1 MEERLNMDSLA
12 VVLFHTLPTA
22 SGGFIGVAT
31 LNVEKTLNSLSL
43 EMIELLTP
51 QLEAWKNDDQI
62 KMVMFQSAGDRAFSA
77 GGDIQSLYH
86 SMVEHP
92 KGPSP
97 YADAFFESEY
107 RLDYLIHTYPKPT
120 IVWAHGFVM
129 GGGLGVM
136 GACSQRIG
144 TEKTRVAMP
153 EITIGLFPDA
163 GATWMCNQM
172 ETHWAYFLAWTGSQV
187 NGPDAKHLHFVD
199 HLIDYDLKSR
209 FVEALQNGDWASD
222 VEARLMT
229 LIEKFESESQAMPER
244 ELPRFEA
251 LVKQIIDKCLQSE
264 NPVQTFSDSLGNLT
278 GDRWLEKAA
287 ANFKG
292 GSPTTAQIIHQQL
305 QRSKTMSLKETFLFE
320 LIIAVQCSRHPDFVE
335 GVRALLIDKDNKPVW
350 AHAEMGRV
358 PESWVNAHFEA
369 PWHKHP
375 LEDLVG

>member
-1 MEERLNMDSLA
+1 MA
-12 VVLFHTLPTA
+12 VVLFHTLPLE
-22 SGGFIGVAT
+22 SGGSIGVAT

-51 QLEAWKNDDQI
+51 QLESWKADDDI
-62 KMVMFQSAGDRAFSA
+62 RMVMFQSAGDRAFSA

-92 KGPSP
+92 QGPNP

-136 GACSQRIG
+136 GACSHRIG
-144 TEKTRVAMP
+144 TEKTRIAMP

-172 ETHWAYFLAWTGSQV
+172 EPHWAYFLAWTGSQV

-199 HLIDYDLKSR
+199 CLIDYELKSR
-209 FVEALQNGDWASD
+209 FVEALQAADWTAD
-222 VEARLMT
+222 VELT
-229 LIEKFESESQAMPER
+229 LRSLTEKFESESQAMPDR
-244 ELPRFEA
+244 DLPRHEA
-251 LVKQIIDKCLQSE
+251 LIKELINRCLQSD
-264 NPVQTFSDSLGNLT
+264 NPVATFADSVSTLT
-278 GDRWLEKAA
+278 GDRWLEKSA
-287 ANFKG
+287 ANFKA

-305 QRSKTMSLKETFLFE
+305 QRSKTMTLKETFLFE
-320 LIIAVQCSRHPDFVE
+320 LVVAVQCSRHPDFVE
-335 GVRALLIDKDNKPVW
+335 GIRALLIDKDNNPNW
-350 AHAEMGRV
+350 AYADMGQV
-358 PESWVNAHFEA
+358 PETWIDAHLKA
-369 PWHKHP
+369 PWSSHP
-375 LEDLVG
+375 LEDLVQV

>member
-1 MEERLNMDSLA
+1 MA
-12 VVLFHTLPTA
+12 VVLFHTLPIK
-22 SGGFIGVAT
+22 SGGSIGVAT

-43 EMIELLTP
+43 EMIDLLTP
-51 QLEAWKNDDQI
+51 QLMSWKTNDDI

-92 KGPSP
+92 KGPNP
-97 YADAFFESEY
+97 YADAFFEREY

-136 GACSQRIG
+136 GACSHRIG

-163 GATWMCNQM
+163 GATWLCNQM

-199 HLIDYDLKSR
+199 YLVDYDLKAR
-209 FVEALQNGDWASD
+209 FVEALQSGDWSTPVAPKLC
-222 VEARLMT
+222 R
-229 LIEKFESESQAMPER
+229 LIEKFEVESEAMPNR
-244 ELPRFEA
+244 ELPDHEV
-251 LVKQIIDKCLQSE
+251 LVKRIINECLQSD
-264 NPVQTFSDSLGNLT
+264 NPVQTFSASVDQLT

-287 ANFKG
+287 TNFKG
-292 GSPTTAQIIHQQL
+292 GSPTTAQIIHQQMK
-305 QRSKTMSLKETFLFE
+305 RSKTMTLKQTFLFE
-320 LIIAVQCSRHPDFVE
+320 LVIAVQCSRHPDFVE
-335 GVRALLIDKDNKPVW
+335 GIRALLIDKDNNPAW
-350 AHAEMGRV
+350 AYAAMGQV
-358 PESWVNAHFEA
+358 PESWIDEHFEA
-369 PWHKHP
+369 PWRHHP
-375 LEDLVG
+375 LDDLVDISTG